1 MTGRIVIAGAGVAGA
16 TAARTL
22 RTEGYTGE
30 IVVFGTEAHLPYR
43 RPMVSKE
50 LLAGTANERRL
61 LLESAQSW
69 SELDIDL
76 RCATSVAEID
86 VDGDRVHATDGSAL
100 GYDALIL
107 ATGARA
113 RQLPGPEYGTFT
125 LRGAAD
131 ADALRTAMIDGGSVL
146 IIGGGLVG
154 CEVAATA
161 RGLGVQVEVVHAG
174 PGPLARVVAPVV
186 GEHCRKLH
194 LDNGVDIHDSV
205 VLARIDNTGNGIRAV
220 AVDGRVWTAA
230 TALIAIGSEPDTAL
244 ARRAGLAIGDG
255 ILVDEYHTTS
265 APNIFAAGDAAA
277 VYDADSGVHVRT
289 EQWNSAQA
297 HGIAVAKSV
306 LGHDIP
312 RTEVSW
318 GWTTQYGTTIQFAGR
333 PDPDD
338 DIVVRAGDGPDRF
351 VALAL
356 CAGRLTAAAAVGRP
370 ADLRA
375 ARSLITARATHDRG
389 TWADPAI
396 ALAELADTAEPIGRH

>member
-61 LLESAQSW
+61 LLESADSW
-69 SELDIDL
+69 TTLDVEL
-76 RCATSVAEID
+76 RCATAVTGID
-86 VDGDRVHATDGSAL
+86 VDGDRVHVADGSAL
-100 GYDALIL
+100 GYDALVL

-113 RQLPGPEYGTFT
+113 RQLPGPEQGAFV

-131 ADALRTAMIDGGSVL
+131 VEPLRTAMLDGGSIL

-161 RGLGVQVEVVHAG
+161 RGLGVQVEVVHSG
-174 PGPLARVVAPVV
+174 SGPLARVVAPVV

-194 LDNGVDIHDSV
+194 ADNGVDIHDAV
-205 VLARIDNTGNGIRAV
+205 ALERVDNVGSGIRAV
-220 AVDGRVWTAA
+220 AVDGREWRAA
-230 TALIAIGSEPDTAL
+230 AALIAIGSEPDTAL
-244 ARRAGLAIGDG
+244 AQQAGLAVGDG

-277 VYDADSGVHVRT
+277 VYDAELGIHLRT
-289 EQWNSAQA
+289 EQWNSARA
-297 HGIAVAKSV
+297 HGIAVANAV
-306 LGHDIP
+306 LGREIP
-312 RTEVSW
+312 RAEVNW

-338 DIVVRAGDGPDRF
+338 EIVVRTGDAPERF
-351 VALAL
+351 VVLSVR
-356 CAGRLTAAAAVGRP
+356 AGRLTAAAAVARP

-375 ARSLITARATHDRG
+375 ARSLIAARTVHDRE
-389 TWADPAI
+389 TWTDPAVT
-396 ALAELADTAEPIGRH
+396 LADLAAAEPIARH

>member
-1 MTGRIVIAGAGVAGA
+1 MTGRIVIIGAGVAGA

-22 RTEGYTGE
+22 RTEGYRGE
-30 IVVFGTEAHLPYR
+30 IVVFGAEAHLPYR

-69 SELDIDL
+69 TALDIEL
-76 RCATSVAEID
+76 RPATAVTEIE
-86 VDGDRVHATDGSAL
+86 VDADRVHAADGSTL

-107 ATGARA
+107 ATGAHA
-113 RQLPGPEYGTFT
+113 RQLPGPEYGAYT

-131 ADALRTAMIDGGSVL
+131 VAPLRTAMVDGGSIL
-146 IIGGGLVG
+146 IVGGGLVG

-161 RGLGVQVEVVHAG
+161 RGLGVQVEVVHSG
-174 PGPLARVVAPVV
+174 PAPLARVVAPVV

-194 LDNGVDIHDSV
+194 ADNGVVIHDSV
-205 VLARIDNTGNGIRAV
+205 MLDRIDNAGGGIRAV
-220 AVDGRVWTAA
+220 AADGREWSAAA
-230 TALIAIGSEPDTAL
+230 TLIAIGSEPDTAL
-244 ARRAGLAIGDG
+244 ARRAGLAVGDG

-277 VYDADSGVHVRT
+277 VYDADCGVHIRS

-306 LGHDIP
+306 LGRDVA
-312 RTEVSW
+312 RAEAGW

-338 DIVVRAGDGPDRF
+338 EIVVRPGDTEDRF

-356 CAGRLTAAAAVGRP
+356 RAGRLTAAAAVARP

-375 ARSLITARATHDRG
+375 ARSLITARTTHDHR

-396 ALAELADTAEPIGRH
+396 TLTELAAVSEPVGRH